1 VHQALLLSKC
11 DQRVYVFA
19 GTLWA
24 ARRQAKPTRCVVA
37 ATPPHPSF
45 ARAAQVPPATS
56 ICGRLTSRRG
66 CVHTHLHERD
76 CQRRRAA
83 QAPGPSSLLVPLQ
96 RSNVQ
101 KGIVDLAA
109 GDGGPQSWPRGTVPY
124 AGPVVSSLGS
134 RGSDRDTTS
143 AGLTAGM
150 RHAWHNKVTIGE
162 YLRATAMTQASRGMI
177 RVGMILTRKS
187 VISLNLTQKQ
197 GASLA

>member
-1 VHQALLLSKC
+1 MRSASLVCICRYTLG
-11 DQRVYVFA
+11 
-19 GTLWA
+19 GTKASETDTLRSGSLA
-24 ARRQAKPTRCVVA
+24 S
-37 ATPPHPSF
+37 TPFLCQS
-45 ARAAQVPPATS
+45 RSSPAS
-56 ICGRLTSRRG
+56 HIDCGRLTSRRG

-83 QAPGPSSLLVPLQ
+83 QAPGPSWLLVPLQ

-124 AGPVVSSLGS
+124 AGPVVGSLGS
-134 RGSDRDTTS
+134 RGSDRDTNG

-150 RHAWHNKVTIGE
+150 GRAWHNKLTIGE

-177 RVGMILTRKS
+177 RMDTILTRKS
-187 VISLNLTQKQ
+187 VSEL
-197 GASLA
+197 